1 MAKSARYVVATA
13 KRWNVDAYET
23 RRRELPGEWSLIG
36 SREELTADRLARLEP
51 KYVFFPHWSWIV
63 PKDIVDRFEC
73 VCFHMTDVP
82 YGRGGSPLQ
91 NLVLR
96 GHSETKLTALR
107 MTEVLDAGPVYM
119 KKPLSLA
126 GSAQEIYER
135 ASSLAFDMIREI
147 VEKEPVPVQQ
157 TGEVTSFPRRTPAE
171 SELPKSGSPK
181 DLYDFIRMLDADT
194 YPHAFLA
201 WGDTS
206 LQFTEADL
214 KDGTLT
220 AKVTFAAR
228 SKKNG

>member
-1 MAKSARYVVATA
+1 MAKSARYLVATA
-13 KRWNVDAYET
+13 KRWNVDAYEA
-23 RRRELPGEWSLIG
+23 RRSELPGEWSLIG
-36 SREELTADRLARLEP
+36 SRDELTADRLARLEP
-51 KYVFFPHWSWIV
+51 RYVFFPHWSWIV
-63 PKDIVDRFEC
+63 PKEIVDRFEC

-96 GHSETKLTALR
+96 GHSETTLTALR
-107 MTEVLDAGPVYM
+107 MTEELDAGPVYM

-147 VEKEPVPVQQ
+147 VEKEPVPVPQA
-157 TGEVTSFPRRTPAE
+157 GEVTSFPRRTPEE
-171 SELPKSGSPK
+171 SELPRKGSPK
-181 DLYDFIRMLDADT
+181 ELYDFIRMLDADT

-201 WGDTS
+201 WGDAF
-206 LQFTEADL
+206 LQFTEAEL
-214 KDGTLT
+214 RDGTLT